1 MTKKA
6 FIRTQFRSIQTQ
18 MQKCQPLKASVPQPV
33 TELKDEVHPAPPV
46 HEIRSEESPR
56 SFTGTASPRG
66 TDSVLVKVGK
76 RVKSLWRRFNNI
88 FLHLFLK
95 NKASGPG
102 TDDSENCQRHLRFCP
117 KHFRLVPSRQ
127 RPFVRRTS
135 PFLIRRAPHH
145 VDASRFWAVL
155 IGIDAYE
162 SRPLHGCVSDASL
175 MKKFLIDDLGMPK
188 ERIQCLLGS
197 HNLIPD
203 DPLTPSRA
211 NIVNT
216 LYNLIHNDE
225 IQSGDNIVIYYAGH
239 GANYYCSD
247 RFDTEESGCNMDFC
261 SIEALC
267 PVDRDSIDAN
277 GLPIP
282 DISDRELNALFTEI
296 SRVKGHN
303 ITFIVDCCH
312 ASSFDR
318 GASGFGIRTIPITVR
333 ASLTDMLRAADEGL
347 QHLPSYISVSSEDW
361 KPNMGSHVILAA
373 CRDYQLVKET
383 VGKDGC
389 GGVFT
394 STLVRVLRSG
404 AWKKE
409 TTYVGLTELL
419 NQSFSQTPVVAGD
432 HKHERLWYQG

>member
-1 MTKKA
+1 MTKKP
-6 FIRTQFRSIQTQ
+6 FIQNPFRSIHTIP
-18 MQKCQPLKASVPQPV
+18 KRQPFKASVPQQV
-33 TELKDEVHPAPPV
+33 SKLKDEAPPV
-46 HEIRSEESPR
+46 YKIGSEESKK
-56 SFTGTASPRG
+56 SFTAMASPRG
-66 TDSVLVKVGK
+66 KDSVLAGVGK
-76 RVKSLWRRFNNI
+76 RVKSLWRHFNNI
-88 FLHLFLK
+88 VLRLFPK

-102 TDDSENCQRHLRFCP
+102 TDDSQNRQKRLRFCP
-117 KHFRLVPSRQ
+117 KHLRLVPSRQ

-135 PFLIRRAPHH
+135 PSLKRGAPHRI
-145 VDASRFWAVL
+145 DASRFWAVL

-162 SRPLHGCVSDASL
+162 GSPLHGCVSDASL
-175 MKKFLIDDLGMPK
+175 MKKFLIDDLGVPK

-197 HNLIPD
+197 HDLTPA

-216 LYNLIHNDE
+216 LYSLIHNDE
-225 IQSGDNIVIYYAGH
+225 IQFGDNIVIYYAGH
-239 GANYYCSD
+239 GSSYHCSD
-247 RFDTEESGCNMDFC
+247 HFYTEESGCSEDFC

-282 DISDRELNALFTEI
+282 DISDRELNALFIQI
-296 SRVKGHN
+296 SLVKGHN

-312 ASSFDR
+312 ARSFDR
-318 GASGFGIRTIPITVR
+318 RASGSGIRTIPITVR
-333 ASLTDMLRAADEGL
+333 ASLSDMLRAADERL
-347 QHLPSYISVSSEDW
+347 QHLPSYLSVTSEDW

-383 VGKDGC
+383 AGKDGC

-394 STLVRVLRSG
+394 NTLVRVLRSS

-409 TTYVGLTELL
+409 TTYVGLTDLL
-419 NQSFSQTPVVAGD
+419 NQSCSQTPVVAGD
-432 HKHERLWYQG
+432 YKYERLWYQA

>member
-1 MTKKA
+1 MTKKPC
-6 FIRTQFRSIQTQ
+6 IQHTFRSTHTIS
-18 MQKCQPLKASVPQPV
+18 KCQLSKASVPQPV

-46 HEIRSEESPR
+46 HGIRSDESTR
-56 SFTGTASPRG
+56 SLTGTASPRG
-66 TDSVLVKVGK
+66 TELRLAKVGK
-76 RVKSLWRRFNNI
+76 RVKSLSSVFNHFI
-88 FLHLFLK
+88 LGSFPK
-95 NKASGPG
+95 NDTSGPCS
-102 TDDSENCQRHLRFCP
+102 DDSKNRQGRLRFCP
-117 KHFRLVPSRQ
+117 QLVPSRK
-127 RPFVRRTS
+127 RPSARRILPS
-135 PFLIRRAPHH
+135 LIRRAPHR

-162 SRPLHGCVSDASL
+162 SRPLNGCVSDASL
-175 MKKFLIDDLGMPK
+175 MKNFLINDLGLPK

-197 HNLIPD
+197 HNLISD
-203 DPLTPSRA
+203 GPLTPSRA

-216 LYNLIHNDE
+216 LHSLIHNDE
-225 IQSGDNIVIYYAGH
+225 IQLGDNIVIYYAGH
-239 GANYYCSD
+239 GSSYCYSE
-247 RFDTEESGCNMDFC
+247 RFDTEESGHSTDFS

-267 PVDRDSIDAN
+267 PVDRDSIDTN

-318 GASGFGIRTIPITVR
+318 GTSGTGIRTTPITVR
-333 ASLTDMLRAADEGL
+333 ASLTDMFRAADERL
-347 QHLPSYISVSSEDW
+347 QHLPSYTSVSSEDW
-361 KPNMGSHVILAA
+361 QPSTGSHVILAA
-373 CRDYQLVKET
+373 CRDYQLVRET

-419 NQSFSQTPVVAGD
+419 NQSFAQTPVVAGE
-432 HKHERLWYQG
+432 HMHERLWYQG